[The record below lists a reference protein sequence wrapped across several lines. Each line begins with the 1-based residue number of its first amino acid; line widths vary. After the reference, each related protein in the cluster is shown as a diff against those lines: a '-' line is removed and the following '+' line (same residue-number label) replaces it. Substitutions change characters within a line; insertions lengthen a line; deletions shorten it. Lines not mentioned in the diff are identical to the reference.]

1 MSVVKSFD
9 IAQSANF
16 EKKKKK
22 KKKKKFKTTYFIAK
36 EKLPISKFKKIHT
49 LEVEHGK
56 QFGEAY
62 ANDMTAGFM
71 IDFIGDSIAL
81 DLKNTLKN
89 PNIFSLLT
97 DGSTDV
103 SVN

>member
-16 EKKKKK
+16 EK

-49 LEVEHGK
+49 LEVEHSK

-62 ANDMTAGFM
+62 ANDMSAGFM
-71 IDFIGDSIAL
+71 IDFIEDSIAL